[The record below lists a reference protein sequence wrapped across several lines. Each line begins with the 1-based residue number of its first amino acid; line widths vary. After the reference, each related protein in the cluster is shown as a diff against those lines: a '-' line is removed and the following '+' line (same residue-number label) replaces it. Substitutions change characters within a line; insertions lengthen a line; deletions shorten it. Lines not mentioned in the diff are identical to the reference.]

1 MNCGHLRLQILSV
14 KLFHHVKEI
23 FFLNYN
29 NNKKKKMMK
38 KVENKGEGHRKSFFL
53 LFLKYN
59 FSNLNNIFI
68 NVFRTEL
75 VIEPKKLSIHNSLV
89 GL

>member
-14 KLFHHVKEI
+14 KLFHHFKEI

-29 NNKKKKMMK
+29 NNNKKKMMK
-38 KVENKGEGHRKSFFL
+38 KVENKGEGDRKSFFFR
-53 LFLKYN
+53 FLKCN

-68 NVFRTEL
+68 HSSHIGDIIN
-75 VIEPKKLSIHNSLV
+75 I
-89 GL
+89 